1 MLNYNM
7 YTLIVNSDLSII
19 ENKIIDSFY
28 VLNTYFSLMMNF

>member
-19 ENKIIDSFY
+19 ENKIIDPFY